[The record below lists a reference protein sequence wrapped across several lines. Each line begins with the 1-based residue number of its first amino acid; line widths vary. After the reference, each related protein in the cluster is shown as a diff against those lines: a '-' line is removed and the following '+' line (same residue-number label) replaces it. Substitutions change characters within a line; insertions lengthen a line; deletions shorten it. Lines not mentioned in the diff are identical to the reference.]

1 MPTESSRPI
10 LRPVA
15 RLAVPVVAAM
25 LVAACGGTDL
35 PSRPDAHR
43 PPKTTT
49 TTTTT
54 STTTTTT
61 TTLPP
66 VPVPGPVKL
75 GAKCTVVNGRSTDA
89 NGVVLYCSPRK
100 AADAKPFAG
109 GVMRWEP

>member
-1 MPTESSRPI
+1 M
-10 LRPVA
+10 LR
-15 RLAVPVVAAM
+15 RLALPAVAVA
-25 LVAACGGTDL
+25 LVTGCGANA

-49 TTTTT
+49 TTSTTT

-75 GAKCTVVNGRSTDA
+75 GAKCTVVNGTSTDA
-89 NGVVLYCSPRK
+89 AGQVLYCSPRK